1 MFFWLLFGGFCSFC
15 LFFVLSTSW
24 GEYLLVAAYM
34 RTRLAV
40 PLAATTHK
48 SDTHSTLLSQ
58 HTQDGQKD
66 VTHDESKTVQQEE
79 EEEEERVRH
88 VPTRKIK

>member
-1 MFFWLLFGGFCSFC
+1 MFFWLLFGGFCSF
-15 LFFVLSTSW
+15 FVFVLSTRW
-24 GEYLLVAAYM
+24 GEYLLVATYM

-79 EEEEERVRH
+79 EEERVRN
-88 VPTRKIK
+88 VPA